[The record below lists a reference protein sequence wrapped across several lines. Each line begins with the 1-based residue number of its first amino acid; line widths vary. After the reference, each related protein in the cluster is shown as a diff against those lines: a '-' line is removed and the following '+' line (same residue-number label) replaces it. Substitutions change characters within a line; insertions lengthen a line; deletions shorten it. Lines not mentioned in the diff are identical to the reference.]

1 MKFIVKLH
9 PEITIKSKSVRQRM
23 GKVLQGNIRNVI
35 KPLDEHAKIR
45 VEWDKIIVR
54 TQYFTEEHRTAM
66 IAALA
71 GIPGIPWFLEVIE
84 HEVSSLDDILEH
96 AQALF
101 GEQLAGKT
109 FCVRA
114 KRRGQQSF
122 SSMDVERYVGG
133 GLNQRCNTAGVK
145 LSNPEVQ
152 VNLELDGQRLY
163 LVRAQHAG
171 MGGYPISTQESVLS
185 LMSGGYDSGV
195 SSYQF
200 IKRGSRVHY
209 CFFNL
214 GGAEHEAG
222 VREVTHYLWKKYGSS
237 HRVKFISVPFE
248 GVVNEILEKVDPGHM
263 GVILKRM
270 MMRAGAAVA
279 EKMAVNALVTG
290 ESMGQVSSQ
299 TVTNLNV
306 IDRVTDMLILRPLI
320 ASDKQDI
327 IDQARAIGTAAF
339 AEKMPEYC
347 GVISKSPTIKAK
359 LGRVEQEEAEFDFAV
374 LDAAVQAANVEDIRQ
389 LEEKWQLPEVEYSHS
404 SEQTTEIILDIRAPE
419 EEEAAPLKVA
429 GTPVQ
434 VLPFFKLSTQFTAL
448 DPSKTYLLYCDR
460 GVMSRLQAIHLK
472 EQGFDNVKVYL
483 PQG

>member
-1 MKFIVKLH
+1 MKFIIKLH

-23 GKVLQGNIRNVI
+23 SKILQSNIRNVL
-35 KPLDEHAKIR
+35 KPLDENIKIR
-45 VEWDKIIVR
+45 SDWDKLIVR
-54 TQYFTEEHRTAM
+54 TNILTEPHRLAM
-66 IAALA
+66 IEALA
-71 GIPGIPWFLEVIE
+71 CIPGIQSFLEVKE
-84 HEVSSLDDILEH
+84 CKVESLDEILTLTEEM
-96 AQALF
+96 F
-101 GEQLAGKT
+101 GDKLAGKT

-122 SSMDVERYVGG
+122 SSLDVERYVGG
-133 GLNQRCNTAGVK
+133 GLNQRCETGGVK
-145 LSNPEVQ
+145 LKNPDVQ
-152 VNLELDGQRLY
+152 VNLELDGERLY
-163 LVRAQHAG
+163 LVSDQHAG
-171 MGGYPISTQESVLS
+171 MGGYPIATQESVLS

-222 VREVTHYLWKKYGSS
+222 VREVVYYLWKKFGSS

-248 GVVNEILEKVDPGHM
+248 EVVGEILAKVDNGHM
-263 GVILKRM
+263 GVVLKRM

-279 EKMAVNALVTG
+279 EKLAINALVTG

-306 IDRVTDMLILRPLI
+306 IDRVTDTLILRPLI
-320 ASDKQDI
+320 AADKQDI
-327 IDQARAIGTAAF
+327 IDVARQIGTAPY

-359 LGRVEQEEAEFDFAV
+359 LSKVEHEEANFDFGV
-374 LDAAVQAANVEDIRQ
+374 LDTAIQASFVEDVRK
-389 LEEKWQLPEVEYSHS
+389 LEQKWELPEVEFSQGADVA
-404 SEQTTEIILDIRAPE
+404 EVILDIRAPE
-419 EEEAAPLKVA
+419 EEEEAPLTVPGHKVV
-429 GTPVQ
+429 TM
-434 VLPFFKLSTQFTAL
+434 PFFKLASQFTEL
-448 DPSKTYLLYCDR
+448 DPDKTYLLYCAR

-472 EQGFDNVKVYL
+472 EQGFDNVKVYK
-483 PQG
+483 P

>member
-1 MKFIVKLH
+1 MKFIIKLH

-23 GKVLQGNIRNVI
+23 SKILQSNIRNVL
-35 KPLDEHAKIR
+35 KPLDENIKIR
-45 VEWDKIIVR
+45 SDWDKLIVR
-54 TQYFTEEHRTAM
+54 TNIFTEDHRL
-66 IAALA
+66 ALIETLA
-71 GIPGIPWFLEVIE
+71 CIPGIQSFLEVVE
-84 HEVSSLDDILEH
+84 HKVESLDDILTLTQEM
-96 AQALF
+96 F
-101 GEQLAGKT
+101 GDQLAGKT

-122 SSMDVERYVGG
+122 SSLDVERYVGG
-133 GLNQRCNTAGVK
+133 GLNQRCDTAGVK
-145 LSNPEVQ
+145 LKNPDVQ
-152 VNLELDGQRLY
+152 VNLELDGERLY
-163 LVRAQHAG
+163 LISQQHAG
-171 MGGYPISTQESVLS
+171 MGGYPIATQESVLS

-222 VREVTHYLWKKYGSS
+222 VREVVYYLWKKFGSS

-248 GVVNEILEKVDPGHM
+248 EVVGEILAKVDNGHM
-263 GVILKRM
+263 GVVLKRM

-279 EKMAVNALVTG
+279 EKLAINALVTG

-306 IDRVTDMLILRPLI
+306 IDRVTDTLILRPLI

-327 IDQARAIGTAAF
+327 IDVARQIGTAAY

-359 LGRVEQEEAEFDFAV
+359 LGKVEHEESNFDFAV
-374 LDAAVQAANVEDIRQ
+374 LDTAIQAAFVEDVRK
-389 LEEKWQLPEVEYSHS
+389 LEQKWELPEVEFSQGTDGA
-404 SEQTTEIILDIRAPE
+404 EVIIDIRSPE
-419 EEEAAPLKVA
+419 EEEEAPLTVP
-429 GTPVQ
+429 GHNVITM
-434 VLPFFKLSTQFTAL
+434 PFFKLSSQFSEL
-448 DPSKTYLLYCDR
+448 DSDKTYLLYCAR
-460 GVMSRLQAIHLK
+460 GVMSRLQAIQLK
-472 EQGFDNVKVYL
+472 EQGFDNVKVYK
-483 PQG
+483 P

>member
-1 MKFIVKLH
+1 MKFIIKLH

-23 GKVLQGNIRNVI
+23 SKILQSNIRNVL
-35 KPLDEHAKIR
+35 KPLDENIKIR
-45 VEWDKIIVR
+45 SDWDKLIVR
-54 TQYFTEEHRTAM
+54 TNILTAEHRQNM
-66 IAALA
+66 IETLA
-71 GIPGIPWFLEVIE
+71 CIPGIQSFLEVVE
-84 HEVSSLDDILEH
+84 HKVESLDDILTLTQEM
-96 AQALF
+96 F
-101 GEQLAGKT
+101 GDQLAGKT

-122 SSMDVERYVGG
+122 SSLDVERYVGG
-133 GLNQRCNTAGVK
+133 GLNQRCDTAGVK
-145 LSNPEVQ
+145 LKNPDVQ
-152 VNLELDGQRLY
+152 VNLELDGERLY
-163 LVRAQHAG
+163 LISQQHAG
-171 MGGYPISTQESVLS
+171 MGGYPIATQESVLS

-222 VREVTHYLWKKYGSS
+222 VREVVYYLWKKFGSS

-248 GVVNEILEKVDPGHM
+248 EVVGEILDKVDNGHM
-263 GVILKRM
+263 GVVLKRM

-279 EKMAVNALVTG
+279 EKLAINALVTG

-306 IDRVTDMLILRPLI
+306 IDRVTDTLILRPLI

-327 IDQARAIGTAAF
+327 IDVARQIGTAAY

-359 LGRVEQEEAEFDFAV
+359 LGKVEHEESNFDFAV
-374 LDAAVQAANVEDIRQ
+374 LDTAIQAAFVEDVRK
-389 LEEKWQLPEVEYSHS
+389 LEQKWELPQVEFSQGTDGAEV
-404 SEQTTEIILDIRAPE
+404 ILDIRAPE
-419 EEEAAPLKVA
+419 EEEEAPLTVP
-429 GTPVQ
+429 GHNVITM
-434 VLPFFKLSTQFTAL
+434 PFFKLSSQFSEL
-448 DPSKTYLLYCDR
+448 DSDKTYLLYCAR
-460 GVMSRLQAIHLK
+460 GVMSRLQAIQLK
-472 EQGFDNVKVYL
+472 EQGFDNVKVYK
-483 PQG
+483 P

>member
-1 MKFIVKLH
+1 MKFIIKLH

-23 GKVLQGNIRNVI
+23 SKILQSNIRNVL
-35 KPLDEHAKIR
+35 KPLDENIKIR
-45 VEWDKIIVR
+45 SDWDKLIVR
-54 TQYFTEEHRTAM
+54 TNILTDAHRQNM
-66 IAALA
+66 IEVLSCV
-71 GIPGIPWFLEVIE
+71 PGIQSFLEVIE
-84 HEVSSLDDILEH
+84 HKVESLDEILTLTQEM
-96 AQALF
+96 F
-101 GEQLAGKT
+101 GDKLAGKT

-122 SSMDVERYVGG
+122 SSLDVERYVGG
-133 GLNQRCNTAGVK
+133 GLNQRCDTAGVK
-145 LSNPEVQ
+145 LKNPDVQ
-152 VNLELDGQRLY
+152 VNLELDGERLY
-163 LVRAQHAG
+163 LISQQHAG
-171 MGGYPISTQESVLS
+171 LGGYPIATQESVLS

-222 VREVTHYLWKKYGSS
+222 VREVVYYLWKKFGSS

-248 GVVNEILEKVDPGHM
+248 EVVGEILDKVDNGHM
-263 GVILKRM
+263 GVVLKRM

-279 EKMAVNALVTG
+279 EKLAINALVTG

-306 IDRVTDMLILRPLI
+306 IDRVTGTLILRPLI

-327 IDQARAIGTAAF
+327 IDVARQIGTAAY

-347 GVISKSPTIKAK
+347 GVISQSPTIKAK
-359 LGRVEQEEAEFDFAV
+359 LGKVEHEESNFDFAV
-374 LDAAVQAANVEDIRQ
+374 LDTAIQAAFVEDVRK
-389 LEEKWQLPEVEYSHS
+389 LEQKWELPEVEFSQG
-404 SEQTTEIILDIRAPE
+404 ENMAEVILDIRAPE
-419 EEEAAPLKVA
+419 EEEEAPLTVP
-429 GTPVQ
+429 GHNVITM
-434 VLPFFKLSTQFTAL
+434 PFFKLSSQFSEL
-448 DPSKTYLLYCDR
+448 DPDTTYLLYCAR

-472 EQGFDNVKVYL
+472 EQGFDNVKVYK
-483 PQG
+483 P